1 MIEESSNEIAF
12 TKEAKEEEKRTT
24 PSIASATKK
33 VEAPPSGK
41 PEFTVFINGQT
52 TDGFW
57 AAGSESILAACIDG
71 GDIQDQ
77 EVRDA
82 LSSVALQ
89 NGADSQTVYLTLL
102 AMYILREAFADYQDE
117 WQLIFDNARIWLES
131 VGVSQTKSLVKK
143 FSLTLID

>member
-1 MIEESSNEIAF
+1 MKEVIEEVKGPS
-12 TKEAKEEEKRTT
+12 
-24 PSIASATKK
+24 PSIAPATKK
-33 VEAPPSGK
+33 EEAAPSGK
-41 PEFTVFINGQT
+41 PEFTVVINGQT

-57 AAGSESILAACIDG
+57 AAESESILAACIDD

-82 LSSVALQ
+82 LGSVTLQ

-102 AMYILREAFADYQDE
+102 AMYILREAFAEYQDE

-143 FSLTLID
+143 FSLTLRD